1 MAKVYFYYA
10 AMNAGKS
17 TALLQ
22 ANHNYLER
30 GMRTLLFTTA
40 IDDRGGDN
48 EIVSRIGIR
57 FAALPFVPAD
67 DLLEIVK
74 KNHQEESL
82 DCVLLDEAQF
92 LTKDQVFQLGRIAD
106 ELNIPVL
113 AFGLRTDFRGE
124 LFEGSQYLLAWGDD
138 IKEIKTIC
146 HCGKKATMVARIDA
160 DGQPT
165 MEGAQVEIGGNERY
179 VSLCRRCYRSGQVG
193 AFLGLD

>member
-17 TALLQ
+17 TYLLQ

-40 IDDRGGDN
+40 IDDRDGADA
-48 EIVSRIGIR
+48 IVSRIGIR
-57 FAALPFVPAD
+57 TDAQTFMPED
-67 DLLEIVK
+67 DFLAIVGK
-74 KNHQEESL
+74 AHGDDAL
-82 DCVLLDEAQF
+82 DCVLIDEAQF

-106 ELNIPVL
+106 ELNVPVL

-160 DGQPT
+160 DGKPT

-179 VSLCRRCYRSGQVG
+179 ASLCRKCYRSGSVG
-193 AFLGLD
+193 TSD

>member
-30 GMRTLLFTTA
+30 GMRTLLLVTT
-40 IDDRGGDN
+40 IDDRAGKN
-48 EIVSRIGIR
+48 AIASRIGIR
-57 FAALPFVPAD
+57 AD
-67 DLLEIVK
+67 ARAFSAEEDLLMLVGQ
-74 KNHQEESL
+74 NHQEKKL
-82 DCVLLDEAQF
+82 DCVLIDEAQF

-146 HCGKKATMVARIDA
+146 HCGKKATMVIRLDENGKVIK
-160 DGQPT
+160 DGEQI
-165 MEGAQVEIGGNERY
+165 QIGGNETY
-179 VSLCRRCYRSGQVG
+179 TSLCRKHWRQEIEK
-193 AFLGLD
+193 

>member
-17 TALLQ
+17 TYLLQ

-40 IDDRGGDN
+40 IDDRDGDN
-48 EIVSRIGIR
+48 AIVSRIGIR
-57 FAALPFVPAD
+57 ADARVFSTED
-67 DLLEIVK
+67 DLLAIVEK
-74 KNHQEESL
+74 EHQEESL
-82 DCVLLDEAQF
+82 DCVLIDEAQF

-106 ELNIPVL
+106 ELKIPVL

-146 HCGKKATMVARIDA
+146 HCGKKATMLARIDSS
-160 DGQPT
+160 GKPT

-179 VSLCRRCYRSGQVG
+179 VSLCRSCYRSGRVG
-193 AFLGLD
+193 AKD

>member
-17 TALLQ
+17 TYLLQ

-40 IDDRGGDN
+40 IDDRDGADA
-48 EIVSRIGIR
+48 IVSRIGIR
-57 FAALPFVPAD
+57 TDAQTFMPED
-67 DLLEIVK
+67 DFLTIVGK
-74 KNHQEESL
+74 AHGDEAL
-82 DCVLLDEAQF
+82 DCVLIDEAQF

-106 ELNIPVL
+106 ELNVPVL

-160 DGQPT
+160 DGKPT

-179 VSLCRRCYRSGQVG
+179 ASLCRKCYRSGSVG
-193 AFLGLD
+193 TSD